1 MSESE
6 PATIDTVVTLFKG
19 LADPTRLRM
28 VAAMVERPR
37 CGQDLAAEIGV
48 APATISHHLKVL
60 GKAGLLVETRQPP
73 YVFYQVDLE
82 ALTRAMR
89 AVTTPKRVREL
100 GSTAAIDE
108 DTRGVLRAFFDGP
121 RLRQMPMQRKK
132 KEMVLEE
139 VLRRIPRRKEYAE
152 EELNRFIEVV
162 FDDYCTVRREWVM
175 GRYMTREHGVYKLA
189 ERGREVVDR

>member
-1 MSESE
+1 MNEIARS
-6 PATIDTVVTLFKG
+6 IDNVVTLFKG

-60 GKAGLLVETRQPP
+60 EKAGLLVETRQPP

-82 ALTRAMR
+82 ALQRALR
-89 AVTTPKRVREL
+89 SVTTPKRVKEL
-100 GSTAAIDE
+100 ASTAAIDA
-108 DTRGVLRAFFDGP
+108 DTRDVLRAFFDGP
-121 RLRQMPMQRKK
+121 RLRALPMQRKK
-132 KEMVLEE
+132 KELVLEE

-152 EELNRFIEVV
+152 PELDRFIEVV
-162 FDDYCTVRREWVM
+162 FDDYCTVRREWIM
-175 GRYMTREHGVYKLA
+175 GRYMTREAGVYKLA
-189 ERGREVVDR
+189 ERGRAVIDR